1 MKKSEHYGEL
11 QNLIDELFE
20 SRNTLTSMELLV
32 NAEIR
37 DLHPDL
43 IEICQI
49 VPPGTYSRQTLCD
62 QINSAIAGHGWG
74 GVYGTVD

>member
-11 QNLIDELFE
+11 QDLIDELFE

-49 VPPGTYSRQTLCD
+49 VPPGTYSRQALCD
-62 QINSAIAGHGWG
+62 QMNSAIAGHGWG
-74 GVYGTVD
+74 SVYGTVD

>member
-11 QNLIDELFE
+11 QDLIDELFE

-43 IEICQI
+43 IVICQI
-49 VPPGTYSRQTLCD
+49 VPPGTYSRQALCD
-62 QINSAIAGHGWG
+62 QMNSAIAGHGWG
-74 GVYGTVD
+74 SVYGTVD

>member
-11 QNLIDELFE
+11 QDLIDELFE

-49 VPPGTYSRQTLCD
+49 VPPGTYSRQALCD
-62 QINSAIAGHGWG
+62 QLNSAIAGHGWG
-74 GVYGTVD
+74 SVYGTVD

>member
-11 QNLIDELFE
+11 QDLIDELFE

-49 VPPGTYSRQTLCD
+49 VPPGTYSRQALCD
-62 QINSAIAGHGWG
+62 QMNSAIAGHGWG

>member
-1 MKKSEHYGEL
+1 MARSEHYGEL
-11 QNLIDELFE
+11 QTLVDDLFE
-20 SRNTLTSMELLV
+20 SRNSLSSMELLI
-32 NAEIR
+32 NAELR

-49 VPPGTYSRQTLCD
+49 VPPGTYSRQALCD
-62 QINSAIAGHGWG
+62 QMNSAIAGHGWG

>member
-11 QNLIDELFE
+11 QNLIDELFK

-49 VPPGTYSRQTLCD
+49 VPPGTYSRQALCD
-62 QINSAIAGHGWG
+62 QMNSAIAGHGG
-74 GVYGTVD
+74 GGIYGTVD

>member
-49 VPPGTYSRQTLCD
+49 VPPGTYSRQALCD
-62 QINSAIAGHGWG
+62 QMNSAIAGHGWG

>member
-49 VPPGTYSRQTLCD
+49 VPPGTYSRQALCD
-62 QINSAIAGHGWG
+62 QMNSAIAGHGWG
-74 GVYGTVD
+74 SVYGTVD

>member
-1 MKKSEHYGEL
+1 MARSEHFGEL
-11 QNLIDELFE
+11 QALVDDLFE
-20 SRNTLTSMELLV
+20 SRNSLSSLELLI
-32 NAEIR
+32 NAEMR

-49 VPPGTYSRQTLCD
+49 VPPGTYSRQALCD
-62 QINSAIAGHGWG
+62 QMNSAIAGHGWG